1 MPCSAWPNSW
11 NIVVTSSQL
20 ISAGWP
26 GAGLVKFSTLK
37 TTGLVPRRYDW
48 LTRLDIHAPPFL
60 LSRFHGSIIERS
72 PAACRPASKT
82 SNTRMSGFQ
91 VGMSFRSLNVS
102 P

>member
-11 NIVVTSSQL
+11 NIVVTSSKL

-48 LTRLDIHAPPFL
+48 LTRFDIHAPPFL
-60 LSRFHGSIIERS
+60 LSRFHGSIMKI
-72 PAACRPASKT
+72 AS
-82 SNTRMSGFQ
+82 
-91 VGMSFRSLNVS
+91 SLPS
-102 P
+102 WS